1 MNSSTSAT
9 VHLHGGLSTKSRNR
23 VTVAVRFR
31 IVCSRSPRDSCWFR
45 QPSIIAL
52 KTCASGFA
60 SATFDADVISR
71 SAAGE
76 ASKSCIRCNKV
87 WDSASLCQPRSPHPR
102 DHAVMVGTLRHRRS
116 RIGIDCK
123 HGQLHSLQHARV
135 HGAPGHVP
143 VELVV
148 AGQGSQP
155 EALCVRA
162 QLEPGS
168 SEIQPECFR
177 FPAGCDDH
185 AVVVRQHHCR
195 DRGEMTLDVTSA
207 GGLRVPS
214 GVFAVTLSRDCYPT
228 MGGLAPSATP
238 PCAIPRSGK

>member
-9 VHLHGGLSTKSRNR
+9 VHLQGGLSTKSRNR

-135 HGAPGHVP
+135 RFLRGHRRLIP
-143 VELVV
+143 AL
-148 AGQGSQP
+148 GQDWRIDRRQRIWIMWSR
-155 EALCVRA
+155 LSS
-162 QLEPGS
+162 EPGS
-168 SEIQPECFR
+168 AEAFSNP
-177 FPAGCDDH
+177 H
-185 AVVVRQHHCR
+185 
-195 DRGEMTLDVTSA
+195 
-207 GGLRVPS
+207 LR
-214 GVFAVTLSRDCYPT
+214 T
-228 MGGLAPSATP
+228 
-238 PCAIPRSGK
+238 